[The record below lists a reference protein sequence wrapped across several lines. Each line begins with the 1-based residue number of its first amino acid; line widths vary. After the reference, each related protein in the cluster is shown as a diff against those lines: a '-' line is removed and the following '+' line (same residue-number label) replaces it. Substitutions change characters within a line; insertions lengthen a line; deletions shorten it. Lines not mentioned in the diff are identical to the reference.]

1 MNHLGIVILSVSTA
15 MFAAC
20 TPEESTTNNIP
31 EEMKPP
37 IALIQPETLITHND
51 SRIDEYFWMR
61 LSDEQKDEGDKNP
74 QTKEVLEYLRAE
86 NSYTEAVM
94 KSTETLQEELY
105 DEMIARLDPTDQSV
119 PYLYNGYYYYSRYED
134 GAEYPLHCRKAGNLS
149 APEEIMIDETALAE
163 GHDYYDISGASI
175 SKDNQ
180 LVAFG
185 EDTLSRRIYT
195 IRFKNLETG
204 EWLQD
209 QIPGTSGNV
218 VWANDNKT
226 VFYTIRDKA
235 LRAFKIFRHTLGS
248 PVEQDVEVYH
258 ESDETFRCGIFKS
271 KSEKFLI
278 ISSNSTVSDEFLI
291 LDADNPTGDWKVFHP
306 RERGLEYQIDHLGDY
321 FYVLTNW
328 DALNFRLMKATADQ
342 TQKEN
347 WQEVIPHREDA
358 LIEEIELFRDYLVVQ
373 ERTEGL
379 AKVRVMPWSGDGDHY
394 IEFDDETYVS
404 GIGTNKEVNTDILRI
419 GYSSLVTPG
428 SVYDYN
434 MKDRTLELMKQQKIM
449 TGYNAE
455 EYHSERHWAT
465 ASDGVKVPVSLVYK
479 KSHFKKDGSMP
490 LLLYAYGSY
499 GHSTDPYFRTTILSL
514 LDRGFVFALAHI
526 RGGQEM
532 GRSWYEDGK
541 LLTKMN
547 TFTDFINCGE
557 FLINEKYC
565 APDQL
570 YAMGGS
576 AGGLLMG
583 AVMNMEPELWAGVIA
598 AVPFVDVV
606 STMLDETIPLTTG
619 EYDEWGNPN
628 EEEYYHYMKSYSP
641 YDNVREAQYPN
652 VLVTTG
658 YWDSQV
664 QYWEPAKWV
673 ARLRTKNQS
682 ENLILLHTN
691 MEAGHGGVSGRYQ
704 QYKEIALE
712 YAFLLKLAGK
722 DSEL

>member
-1 MNHLGIVILSVSTA
+1 
-15 MFAAC
+15 
-20 TPEESTTNNIP
+20 
-31 EEMKPP
+31 
-37 IALIQPETLITHND
+37 
-51 SRIDEYFWMR
+51 
-61 LSDEQKDEGDKNP
+61 
-74 QTKEVLEYLRAE
+74 
-86 NSYTEAVM
+86 
-94 KSTETLQEELY
+94 
-105 DEMIARLDPTDQSV
+105 
-119 PYLYNGYYYYSRYED
+119 
-134 GAEYPLHCRKAGNLS
+134 
-149 APEEIMIDETALAE
+149 
-163 GHDYYDISGASI
+163 
-175 SKDNQ
+175 
-180 LVAFG
+180 
-185 EDTLSRRIYT
+185 
-195 IRFKNLETG
+195 
-204 EWLQD
+204 
-209 QIPGTSGNV
+209 
-218 VWANDNKT
+218 
-226 VFYTIRDKA
+226 
-235 LRAFKIFRHTLGS
+235 
-248 PVEQDVEVYH
+248 
-258 ESDETFRCGIFKS
+258 
-271 KSEKFLI
+271 
-278 ISSNSTVSDEFLI
+278 
-291 LDADNPTGDWKVFHP
+291 
-306 RERGLEYQIDHLGDY
+306 
-321 FYVLTNW
+321 
-328 DALNFRLMKATADQ
+328 
-342 TQKEN
+342 
-347 WQEVIPHREDA
+347 
-358 LIEEIELFRDYLVVQ
+358 
-373 ERTEGL
+373 
-379 AKVRVMPWSGDGDHY
+379 
-394 IEFDDETYVS
+394 
-404 GIGTNKEVNTDILRI
+404 
-419 GYSSLVTPG
+419 
-428 SVYDYN
+428 
-434 MKDRTLELMKQQKIM
+434 
-449 TGYNAE
+449 
-455 EYHSERHWAT
+455 ERHWAT

-641 YDNVREAQYPN
+641 YDNVHEAHYPN

-682 ENLILLHTN
+682 DNLILLHTN
-691 MEAGHGGVSGRYQ
+691 MEAGHGGASGRYQ

-712 YAFLLKLAGK
+712 YAFLLKLAEK
-722 DSEL
+722 DKESE